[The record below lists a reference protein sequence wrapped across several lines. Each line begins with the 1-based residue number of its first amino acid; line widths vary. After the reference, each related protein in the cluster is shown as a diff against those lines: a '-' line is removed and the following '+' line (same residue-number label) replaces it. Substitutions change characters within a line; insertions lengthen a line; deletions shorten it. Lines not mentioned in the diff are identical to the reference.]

1 MSERQNTLYVG
12 SLAKGLRLLHA
23 FDAQHTEMSLG
34 ELAERTG
41 LDKSATQ
48 RLANTL
54 HVEGMLD
61 KDPVTRRFRPSR
73 AWLKLAYAY
82 FWSDPLVALVLPK
95 MIELSRRCDGTVA
108 LAEMMGDHIIYVSR
122 LPSRSS
128 PFSSTLPG
136 RHLPALSC
144 SAGQAMLSTWP
155 DAQREDAIRN
165 WTLGDFTT
173 KTIQDREQIRAQ
185 IDKAAQLG
193 YATTQDQMILNR
205 SGIAA
210 AIRGPDGVAHAA
222 IQCSISS
229 HHWSWERIQDEILP
243 HILEV
248 AASIEPRPRAT

>member
-1 MSERQNTLYVG
+1 MRERQNTLYVG

-23 FDAQHTEMSLG
+23 FDAQHIEMSLG

-54 HVEGMLD
+54 YVEGMLD

-82 FWSDPLVALVLPK
+82 YWSDPLVALAMPK
-95 MIELSRRCDGTVA
+95 MIELSRKFDLTIA

-122 LPSRSS
+122 FPSRSS

-144 SAGQAMLSTWP
+144 SAGRAMLSTWP
-155 DAQREDAIRN
+155 ADQREDAIRT
-165 WTLGDFTT
+165 WTVGAFTPET
-173 KTIQDREQIRAQ
+173 VQDRDQIRAE
-185 IDKAAQLG
+185 IEGAAKLG

-210 AIRGPDGVAHAA
+210 AIKGQDGVAYSS
-222 IQCSISS
+222 IQCSVSS
-229 HHWSWERIQDEILP
+229 HHWSWDRIHAEILP
-243 HILEV
+243 HLLEV
-248 AASIEPRPRAT
+248 AASIEPRSRGN